1 MGLISKLYLIM
12 ATKKVNAYEFKY
24 EGDFKSLDALT
35 VLHSQINF
43 VTVLKEIKDH
53 QFPEVKL
60 DIKIKGVEEGSL
72 GINHVIE
79 VAAIT
84 GMFVMENYKYI
95 STVFKILGDIIK
107 LKKFL
112 KGQKAESTKS
122 VGNDKIEIHLH
133 GDNIEIHPD
142 ALKIYQNSPVI
153 TNAFNNTSRLLLD
166 NKDID
171 YIEVTEKKTRKKL
184 LKIDK
189 SEFEALGEDNP
200 YLLKRTDEQTYKS
213 QILFIKEPNLF
224 PDKKK
229 KWVWKLLHQGRDIK
243 AVIIDDVFM
252 QKINNGFKVG
262 QGDRLQA
269 DLKIFYKFDERFN
282 TYLESQKY
290 EVSNITKV
298 IERTDDTKFDFLN

>member
-1 MGLISKLYLIM
+1 MALLSKLYLVM
-12 ATKKVNAYEFKY
+12 PAKRVNAYEFKY

-53 QFPEVKL
+53 KFPEVKL
-60 DIKIKGVEEGSL
+60 DINIKGVEKGSL
-72 GINHVIE
+72 DINHVIE
-79 VAAIT
+79 VATVT
-84 GMFVMENYKYI
+84 GMFVMENYQYI
-95 STVFKILGDIIK
+95 STVFEMFGDLIK

-112 KGQKAESTKS
+112 KEKKAESVKA
-122 VGNDKIEIHLH
+122 VGNDKIEIHLN
-133 GDNIEIHPD
+133 GDNIQVHPD
-142 ALKIYQNSPVI
+142 AFKIYQNSPVI
-153 TNAFNNTSRLLLD
+153 TNAFNNTSKLLAD

-171 YIEVTEKKTRKKL
+171 YIEVTEKRNKKKL
-184 LKIDK
+184 LKIEK
-189 SEFEALGEDNP
+189 SEFELLGEENP
-200 YLLKRTDEQTYKS
+200 YLVKRTDEQTYKS
-213 QILFIKEPNLF
+213 QILFIKKPNLF
-224 PDKKK
+224 PDKKR
-229 KWVWKLLHQGRDIK
+229 KWVWEMLHQGRDIK
-243 AVIIDDVFM
+243 AVITDEAFM

-298 IERTDDTKFDFLN
+298 IERTDDTKFEFLN

>member
-1 MGLISKLYLIM
+1 MPAKR
-12 ATKKVNAYEFKY
+12 VNAYEFKY

-53 QFPEVKL
+53 KFPEVKL
-60 DIKIKGVEEGSL
+60 DINIKGVEKGSL
-72 GINHVIE
+72 DINHVIE
-79 VAAIT
+79 VATVT
-84 GMFVMENYKYI
+84 GMFVMENYQYI
-95 STVFKILGDIIK
+95 STVFEMFGDLIK

-112 KGQKAESTKS
+112 KEKKAESVKA
-122 VGNDKIEIHLH
+122 VGNDKIEIHLN
-133 GDNIEIHPD
+133 GDNIQVHPD
-142 ALKIYQNSPVI
+142 AFKIYQNSPVI
-153 TNAFNNTSRLLLD
+153 TNAFNNTSKLLAD

-171 YIEVTEKKTRKKL
+171 YIEVTEKRNKKKL
-184 LKIDK
+184 LKIEK
-189 SEFEALGEDNP
+189 SEFELLGEENP
-200 YLLKRTDEQTYKS
+200 YLVKRTDEQTYKS
-213 QILFIKEPNLF
+213 QILFIKKPNLF
-224 PDKKK
+224 PDKKR
-229 KWVWKLLHQGRDIK
+229 KWVWEMLHQGRDIK
-243 AVIIDDVFM
+243 AVITDEAFM

-298 IERTDDTKFDFLN
+298 IERTDDTKFEFLN

>member
-1 MGLISKLYLIM
+1 MP
-12 ATKKVNAYEFKY
+12 TKKVNAYEFKY

-60 DIKIKGVEEGSL
+60 DIKIKGVDKGSL
-72 GINHVIE
+72 DINHVIE
-79 VAAIT
+79 VAAVT
-84 GMFVMENYKYI
+84 GMFVMEHYEYI
-95 STVFKILGDIIK
+95 TTVFKMFGDLIK

-112 KGQKAESTKS
+112 KGEKAESAKA
-122 VGNDKIEIHLH
+122 VGNDKIEIHLN
-133 GDNIEIHPD
+133 GDNVQVHPD
-142 ALKIYQNSPVI
+142 AFKIYQNSPVI
-153 TNAFNNTSRLLLD
+153 TNAFNNTSKLLSD

-171 YIEVTEKKTRKKL
+171 YIEVTEKRNHKKV
-184 LKIDK
+184 LKIEK

-229 KWVWKLLHQGRDIK
+229 KWFWKLLHQGRDIR
-243 AVIIDDVFM
+243 AVITDDAFM